1 VRVHDHGLIAILSA
15 TSEKVK
21 HVRFL
26 SRNIWW
32 IAPRAQLLRTDMVKG
47 SRQPSQA
54 SG

>member
-1 VRVHDHGLIAILSA
+1 VSVHVHRLIAILSA

-26 SRNIWW
+26 SRHIWC
-32 IAPRAQLLRTDMVKG
+32 IAPRAQLLATVMVKG
-47 SRQPSQA
+47 ARLPSQG